1 MANET
6 QKVGNQR
13 RAVIGRRISGGA
25 SSSPVVSPALGTTS
39 APTPVASVSSAPQA
53 PAYEPAHAASG
64 NSMTSTTD
72 VHSSPRQMAATAPA
86 SDAIGNGSD
95 GFGRA
100 GVQMEFFSQREERT
114 AGSITNGL
122 GGMPTAGQGLG
133 GARPAGSPSL
143 LNHSTGGPTLGG
155 YPSGSYGGTQ
165 SSLGGEE
172 LGGATHLN
180 QPGGASGLT
189 SSLGKQ
195 GELAKMA
202 FQTLPSSDSMPKAA
216 VETPVY
222 QQAGP
227 TQMKQDEA
235 APVFVE
241 AVETKNAIPV
251 PSQNAYAHVAQEV
264 PKATPVA
271 EPVYESAGQ
280 STPVPEA
287 YQPSPVISEM
297 TPPPAPVQQETFT
310 DVPNTAASSQPVSTP
325 DQMISESP
333 VATQPMTRTERE
345 GELPPPSPTPHL
357 TRPVVQREEV
367 KNNSNQTIGAY
378 MASKDSSDDDLYAL
392 LNGMGKESNLEKR
405 KTLKELGSGLLSRVK
420 RQKDS

>member
-6 QKVGNQR
+6 QRVGNQR

-39 APTPVASVSSAPQA
+39 APTPAASVSSAPQA
-53 PAYEPAHAASG
+53 PAYEPTPAASS

-95 GFGRA
+95 NFGRA
-100 GVQMEFFSQREERT
+100 RVQTDAFVQREERT
-114 AGSITNGL
+114 AGNVTNGL
-122 GGMPTAGQGLG
+122 GGRPTAGQGLG

-143 LNHSTGGPTLGG
+143 LNPSTGGPTLNGH
-155 YPSGSYGGTQ
+155 PSGSYGGTQ
-165 SSLGGEE
+165 SSLGGEA

-251 PSQNAYAHVAQEV
+251 PSQNAYAHAAQEV

-271 EPVYESAGQ
+271 EPVYESAAQ
-280 STPVPEA
+280 STPAPEA

-297 TPPPAPVQQETFT
+297 TPSPASVQQETLA
-310 DVPNTAASSQPVSTP
+310 DEPQAAASSQPVSTP
-325 DQMISESP
+325 DQMLSESP

-405 KTLKELGSGLLSRVK
+405 KTLKELGSGLLNRVK
-420 RQKDS
+420 KQKDS

>member
-25 SSSPVVSPALGTTS
+25 SSSPVISPALGTTS
-39 APTPVASVSSAPQA
+39 APTPAASVSSAPQA

-100 GVQMEFFSQREERT
+100 GVQTESFGQREERT
-114 AGSITNGL
+114 AGSVTNGL

-251 PSQNAYAHVAQEV
+251 PSQNAYAHAAQEV

-271 EPVYESAGQ
+271 EPVYESAAQ

-325 DQMISESP
+325 EQMISESP